1 MSFGFFSPAVFL
13 IGLAALAALLFAL
26 QRLRV
31 RHRVEPV
38 VTTLFWREA
47 LEEAKARV
55 FVRRFRHWLA
65 YLLILALGAALWLA
79 AATPERSLDDRPRY
93 VVLIDTSAAATTAAR
108 RAQWVE
114 ALETLEAKLPPERT
128 TVLSCGA
135 TTSSLL
141 APGEPWRV
149 ASRRLETAESVATPA
164 SFDRTLRD
172 MLPALATSPPT
183 TVILVGDAPIS
194 TTTRAR
200 LPKDC
205 TLERVTLPPP
215 LGTNRGIVTLGL
227 GPARSGDWDR
237 VDALVE
243 VDHYPDASFDPSEA
257 TVTLDGTVLTVTE
270 IERSGSRTSFRFRNL
285 PAAGGTLEA
294 TLTNDAFPIDDE
306 ARLVLPRRPVVRVAI
321 SDELATGFAPLVDA
335 DPAFERVTE
344 APQLWIATAAEPTGT
359 LPTLRVVPATDQD
372 EAILIDHDPEDD
384 SERTLRAALGELGL
398 DQIDAHDLSRAL
410 DTPIA
415 VGARPAP
422 VRSVQIWQELLG
434 SDLNFT
440 QSQAFPLFVGSSL
453 RWLADFEPMTRCL
466 AVNEAGPTDGPR
478 AQEFDREEPLPRPRL
493 PGAVT
498 DADGNIQYASF
509 LDPETTRRV
518 ARGLRGA
525 ETSDAPTD
533 RPLPLAT
540 WIGLAALLL
549 LSVEWYLQRTGRI
562 P

>member
-1 MSFGFFSPAVFL
+1 MSFGFFSPAVFW
-13 IGLAALAALLFAL
+13 IGLATLAALLFVL

-38 VTTLFWREA
+38 VTTLFWHEA

-79 AATPERSLDDRPRY
+79 SATPERSLEGQPRY
-93 VVLIDTSAAATTAAR
+93 VVLVDSSASATTGGR
-108 RAQWVE
+108 SAQWGE
-114 ALETLEAKLPPERT
+114 ALEELESMLPPERT

-141 APGEPWRV
+141 SPGEPWRV
-149 ASRRLETAESVATPA
+149 ALKRLEGANATATPA

-172 MLPALATSPPT
+172 LLPALDTSPPT
-183 TVILVGDAPIS
+183 TVILVGDAPVS
-194 TTTRAR
+194 PTTRAR
-200 LPKDC
+200 LPGGC
-205 TLERVTLPPP
+205 TIERFALPPP
-215 LGTNRGIVTLGL
+215 LGTNRGIVTLGV

-237 VDALVE
+237 VDALLE
-243 VDHYPDASFDPSEA
+243 VDHFPESQFDPSEA
-257 TVTLDGTVLTVTE
+257 TVTLDGATLVATE
-270 IERSGSRTSFRFRNL
+270 TRRRGSRTSFEFRGL
-285 PAAGGTLEA
+285 PANGGTLAA
-294 TLTNDAFPIDDE
+294 TLASDAFPVDDE
-306 ARLVLPRRPVVRVAI
+306 ARLVLPRRPIVRVAI
-321 SDELATGFAPLVDA
+321 SEELVPWFAPLVDA
-335 DPAFERVTE
+335 DPAFERATE
-344 APQLWIATAAEPTGT
+344 APQIWIATASETTGS
-359 LPTLRVVPATDQD
+359 LPTLRLVPATDQD
-372 EAILIDHDPEDD
+372 EAILIDHDPDED
-384 SERTLRAALGELGL
+384 SERALQAALGELGL
-398 DQIDAHDLSRAL
+398 DQIDAHDLSQAL

-422 VRSVQIWQELLG
+422 VRAVQVWRELLG

-453 RWLADFEPMTRCL
+453 RWLANVEPMTRCL
-466 AVNEAGPTDGPR
+466 AVNETGPTDGPH
-478 AQEFDREEPLPRPRL
+478 ALGAPEEEPLPRPL
-493 PGAVT
+493 VPGAVT
-498 DADGNIQYASF
+498 DAHGALQYASF

-518 ARGLRGA
+518 ARGLSGVQ
-525 ETSDAPTD
+525 TSEAPTD

-549 LSVEWYLQRTGRI
+549 VSVEWYLQRTGRI